1 MADNIFVGIMTVII
15 IAAEIFGL
23 WIDSEKGN

>member
-1 MADNIFVGIMTVII
+1 MLDNVFVGVMVVIM

-23 WIDSEKGN
+23 WIDSEKY